1 MEPPKKLFDP
11 SSNKAIAV
19 PTKALRS
26 TLRPCKYALY
36 AIPAPRYTLR
46 PCK

>member
-1 MEPPKKLFDP
+1 MEPPQKLFDP
-11 SSNKAIAV
+11 SSYKAIAV
-19 PTKALRS
+19 PTKAPRY

-36 AIPAPRYTLR
+36 AILAPRYTLR